1 MKRLFLRIGVLA
13 MFVVLGLIAYAY
25 AQRGTGDRYSLDD
38 AAENASP
45 LRGPGAQNTS
55 PNYAVNPLRD
65 NAQRVGPAVDNSND
79 KYPVIDSRVKRVAAD
94 APAADSGVRPA
105 ADPFGLT
112 SHKGGSK
119 VVQAQPQRIPD
130 SSIPDAAALDPP
142 PTGYPLASGGADQSR
157 YPQLTGPNLNSPLGA
172 DRASRLGEA
181 ENNAGNSQLQP
192 AKPSKTIII
201 EEGDSAE
208 NSQLPPTQSF
218 PPMVEKYS
226 AGSGAT
232 DRFVAANRSG
242 DRYTEAGNPPD
253 RQSAFGKS
261 ADRYGNRPAGMAPKQ
276 SNSPE
281 PAPFKADPRSTPK
294 ALLQTGEKGRERNP
308 GPNAGNS
315 APDGF
320 TNIDG
325 IGQPGA
331 KQLEGAQTPQITI
344 QKFAPSEIQVGKPAV
359 FKIAVRNTGQIPASQ
374 VEIRDQTPR
383 GTKLL
388 GTTPRASQ
396 GPRGEIVWTIGT
408 LRPGEESSVE
418 MELMPTTEGEIG
430 SVATVHFGADASAR
444 TISTKPKLALEMSAQ
459 EKVLIGEQV
468 VMTITVSNP
477 GTGIAT
483 GVVLEERLPAGLQ
496 HPSGAELEYEVGDL
510 RPGESKKLD
519 LPMAAVSP
527 GLASNVLTARA
538 DGNLQAQERLDIQVV
553 APKLDIAMEGPKKRY
568 LEKEAVYQVSLS
580 NPGTAAAQ
588 QVELVAYLP
597 PGLKFVS
604 ANNLGHY
611 DDANRAVSWRLQ
623 ELPSN
628 VTDAVELVTMPVESG
643 QHSIKLRGTA
653 AKGLAV
659 EKEQPVMVEGIA
671 SIVFQPV
678 DVTGPIEVGGET
690 VYEVR
695 VVNQG
700 SKAASNVRLTVLLP
714 PEMQAMA
721 AEGPTRHTIEPG
733 RIVFEG
739 LARLAPKADANYRIK
754 AKGMRPG
761 DLRTRFQLVTDE
773 MQSPVTKEESTRVYA
788 DE

>member
-13 MFVVLGLIAYAY
+13 TFVVLGLIAYAY
-25 AQRGTGDRYSLDD
+25 AQRGAGERYPSDD
-38 AAENASP
+38 GSVENASP
-45 LRGPGAQNTS
+45 LRGPDAQNTS
-55 PNYAVNPLRD
+55 PNYTLNPLRD
-65 NAQRVGPAVDNSND
+65 NTLRAEPAVDNSFD
-79 KYPVIDSRVKRVAAD
+79 RTPVVDSRVKRVAAD
-94 APAADSGVRPA
+94 TPATDSGARPA
-105 ADPFGLT
+105 GDPFGLAL
-112 SHKGGSK
+112 HKGGATIK
-119 VVQAQPQRIPD
+119 QAAGQTLPNN
-130 SSIPDAAALDPP
+130 SIPDAAALDPP
-142 PTGYPLASGGADQSR
+142 PTGYPLAGGGADQSR
-157 YPQLTGPNLNSPLGA
+157 YSQLAGPNLNSQSGA
-172 DRASRLGEA
+172 GPSSNRGDA
-181 ENNAGNSQLQP
+181 ENNAGYL
-192 AKPSKTIII
+192 PSK
-201 EEGDSAE
+201 
-208 NSQLPPTQSF
+208 QSPSY
-218 PPMVEKYS
+218 PPMVEQYP
-226 AGSGAT
+226 AGGGAA
-232 DRFVAANRSG
+232 DRSVAVNRSG
-242 DRYTEAGNPPD
+242 DGYNEAGNLPD
-253 RQSAFGKS
+253 RQGAFGKT
-261 ADRYGNRPAGMAPKQ
+261 ADRYGNRPTGTTALA
-276 SNSPE
+276 SNGLE
-281 PAPFKADPRSTPK
+281 PGPFKADPSSAPR
-294 ALLQTGEKGRERNP
+294 ALSQTGEKGADRNL
-308 GPNAGNS
+308 GANAGNL
-315 APDGF
+315 AADGF
-320 TNIDG
+320 ANSEGT
-325 IGQPGA
+325 GQPGS
-331 KQLEGAQTPQITI
+331 KQLEGAQTPQVTI
-344 QKFAPSEIQVGKPAV
+344 QKFAPNEIQVGKPAV
-359 FKIAVRNTGQIPASQ
+359 FKIAVRNTGSIPAGQ

-418 MELMPTTEGEIG
+418 MELLPTAEGEIG

-444 TISTKPKLALEMSAQ
+444 TISTRPKLALEMSAA

-468 VMTITVSNP
+468 VMSIVVSNP
-477 GTGIAT
+477 GTGVAT
-483 GVVLEERLPAGLQ
+483 GVVLEEHLPAGLQ
-496 HPSGAELEYEVGDL
+496 HPAGAELEYEVGDL

-527 GLASNVLTARA
+527 GQAVNVLTARA

-553 APKLDIAMEGPKKRY
+553 APKLDIAMEGPKRRY
-568 LEKEAVYQVSLS
+568 LEKEAVYQVSVS

-604 ANNLGHY
+604 ANNSGHY
-611 DDANRAVSWRLQ
+611 DDASRAVHWRLQ

-628 VTDAVELVTMPVESG
+628 EIGAVELVTMPVESG
-643 QHSIKLRGTA
+643 QQSIKLRGTA

-659 EKEQPVMVEGIA
+659 EKEQPVLVEGIA
-671 SIVFQPV
+671 SIVFQPM

-714 PEMQAMA
+714 SEMQAMA
-721 AEGPTRHTIEPG
+721 AEGPTRHAIEPG

-754 AKGMRPG
+754 AKGIRPG

-773 MQSPVTKEESTRVYA
+773 MQTPVTKEESTRVYA